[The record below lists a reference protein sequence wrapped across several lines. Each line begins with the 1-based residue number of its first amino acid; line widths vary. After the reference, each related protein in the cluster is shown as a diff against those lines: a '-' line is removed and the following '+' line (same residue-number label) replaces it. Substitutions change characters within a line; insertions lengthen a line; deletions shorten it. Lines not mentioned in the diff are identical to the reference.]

1 MEQNRKPDDD
11 SAESGGARIDDDEL
25 TDTDPPLPGEGH
37 DDPLTANEPSAL
49 DEGRDPDTGLPA
61 GREALR

>member
-1 MEQNRKPDDD
+1 MEQSRQPDDNAD
-11 SAESGGARIDDDEL
+11 GARIDGDEL
-25 TDTDPPLPGEGH
+25 TDTDPPLPDEGH

-61 GREALR
+61 GREALL